1 VPLAERLRK
10 LGMNFRPVLRLG
22 GPATKNTTNHRAAD
36 DYFFKRREVEWLS
49 MKPSQSESQDEVI
62 GPALVT
68 SEHVQDRI
76 LHTRAGSKVG
86 WSRLTIFEQA
96 HRAGK
101 LIDKERCKSDHATQ
115 IEVGVALDRFLAGK
129 RFMELW
135 LIGQASI
142 GGSMDFS
149 RVRCAG
155 SGVPFS
161 DTQFDAKT
169 LLRAIEGQLGT
180 NDWMICRRVIGEN
193 YAIAQTVNE
202 ISPSYK
208 DSTLARFREALDS
221 LCEAFNR
228 VRVK

>member
-1 VPLAERLRK
+1 MTYMAKPRSVLTKWRDLRADKAAPDVEGERVAGLLARD
-10 LGMNFRPVLRLG
+10 
-22 GPATKNTTNHRAAD
+22 RAAA
-36 DYFFKRREVEWLS
+36 EATVHVQE
-49 MKPSQSESQDEVI
+49 
-62 GPALVT
+62 PAVV
-68 SEHVQDRI
+68 SGDHVQDRN
-76 LHTRAGSKVG
+76 LHTRAGTKVG
-86 WSRLTIFEQA
+86 WSRLTVLEQA
-96 HRAGK
+96 HRNGK
-101 LIDKERCKSDHATQ
+101 LVCKDRCTTKEETKE
-115 IEVGVALDRFLAGK
+115 EVGRALDRFLAGK

-169 LLRAIEGQLGT
+169 LLRRVEQNLGS

-193 YAIAQTVNE
+193 CPIAETIHA

-208 DSTLARFREALDS
+208 DSTLARFREALDA

-228 VRVK
+228 RRA

>member
-1 VPLAERLRK
+1 
-10 LGMNFRPVLRLG
+10 M
-22 GPATKNTTNHRAAD
+22 GPAVVRH
-36 DYFFKRREVEWLS
+36 
-49 MKPSQSESQDEVI
+49 
-62 GPALVT
+62 
-68 SEHVQDRI
+68 EHVQDRI

-86 WSRLTIFEQA
+86 WSRLTVFEQA

-101 LIDKERCKSDHATQ
+101 LVDKERAQKSSTAMQDE
-115 IEVGVALDRFLAGK
+115 IGKALDRFLAGK

-149 RVRCAG
+149 RIRCAG
-155 SGVPFS
+155 TGVPFS

-169 LLRAIEGQLGT
+169 LLRAIESQLGT

-193 YAIAQTVNE
+193 CGIAQTVNE
-202 ISPSYK
+202 ISPSYR

-221 LCEAFNR
+221 LCAAFNGAR
-228 VRVK
+228 LK